1 MSAPPARSGTIR
13 DISARLERLPG
24 SNWQRKVLVLLG
36 IATFFEGFD
45 QLLVAYSMPL
55 IKVEWQLTPVELT
68 MVVTTGSAGML
79 LGAMFTGVLADRF
92 GRIRVVVAAMLVT
105 ALASLLLM
113 VSPSIEVFAALR
125 FVQGLGIGGEV
136 PAAAVFVNELAK
148 AHARGRFVLLYELAF
163 PAGLSSAALIA
174 SVVVPVFGWRALYL
188 IGALP
193 AVLAL
198 LVIREVPESP
208 RWLASRGDTERAER
222 AMRTIEDRV
231 STATERR
238 SPEREVGTATP
249 LPEPSPVSDVPGEKE
264 GSARVRD
271 LFGGRYRRRT
281 AVLAVLWFAGFLVNY
296 GLTTWLPTIYT
307 SLYHVPIQ
315 TALNY
320 TLVSSLSGFL
330 GCVAVALLVD
340 RIGRRASIAVGL
352 GGAGL
357 PLLALAAL
365 GAGQSTSVVVWS
377 TLATFFIYA
386 STICLYL
393 YTPELYPTR
402 SRGTGISFHG
412 AIGRVGMIVGPV
424 LVGSL
429 MSAGAPAAAVFAL
442 LGALGVVAAGAA
454 LLGEETSGRTLEEL
468 ND

>member
-1 MSAPPARSGTIR
+1 M
-13 DISARLERLPG
+13 
-24 SNWQRKVLVLLG
+24 LLG

-55 IKVEWQLTPVELT
+55 FKVEWQLTPVELT

-79 LGAMFTGVLADRF
+79 IGAMLTGVLADRF

-113 VSPSIEVFAALR
+113 VSPNIEVFAALR

-148 AHARGRFVLLYELAF
+148 ARARGRFVLLYELAF

-174 SVVVPVFGWRALYL
+174 SVVVPAFGWRALYL

-231 STATERR
+231 GAAT
-238 SPEREVGTATP
+238 GAP
-249 LPEPSPVSDVPGEKE
+249 LPEPSPVIDAPGERE
-264 GSARVRD
+264 GTARVRD

-281 AVLAVLWFAGFLVNY
+281 AILAVLWFAGFLVNY

-307 SLYHVPIQ
+307 SIYHLPIR

-340 RIGRRASIAVGL
+340 RIGRRASIAAGL
-352 GGAGL
+352 AGAGL

-365 GAGQSTSVVVWS
+365 GAGQGASVVVWS

-402 SRGTGISFHG
+402 GRGTGISFHG

-442 LGALGVVAAGAA
+442 LGVLGVVAAGAA

>member
-24 SNWQRKVLVLLG
+24 SGWQRKVLVLLG

-113 VSPSIEVFAALR
+113 VSPNIEVFAALR

-148 AHARGRFVLLYELAF
+148 ARARGRFVLLYELAF

-231 STATERR
+231 GAAT
-238 SPEREVGTATP
+238 GAQ
-249 LPEPSPVSDVPGEKE
+249 LPELSPVSDVPREQE

-281 AVLAVLWFAGFLVNY
+281 AVLAVLWFSGFLVNY

-307 SLYHVPIQ
+307 SVYHVPIQ

-365 GAGQSTSVVVWS
+365 GAGQSTSVVAWS

-429 MSAGAPAAAVFAL
+429 MSAGAPPAAVFAL